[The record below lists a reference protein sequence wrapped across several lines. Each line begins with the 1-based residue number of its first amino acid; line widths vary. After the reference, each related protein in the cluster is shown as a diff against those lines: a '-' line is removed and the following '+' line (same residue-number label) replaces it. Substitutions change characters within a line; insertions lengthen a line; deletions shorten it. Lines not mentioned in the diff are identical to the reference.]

1 MADRFGISLRTVYRD
16 IKTLEEA
23 GVLIAGEPGCGYS
36 LMEGYRLPPVMFTRD
51 EATAFLTAEKLVEK
65 FTDSATYEVYQS
77 ALYKIKA
84 VLRND
89 EKYHLESMN
98 DSIEVVGNPYL
109 PKDNKTSNH
118 IQVILNSIA
127 QKKVLVLDYFANHSQ
142 EQTNRKIEPVG
153 IYLRLSHWYVIGYCW
168 LRCDY
173 RSFRIDRIAAIKYTD
188 TAFQKEHPPLKA
200 YLADITQ
207 EKSDLHTVVMLVDKD
222 AVRWL
227 GEQKYYNGYVSERE
241 MDEQVEMTFLTA
253 SLEGFARWYMML
265 GDSAEIVSPAILKLR
280 VATIAKEILEK
291 VAR

>member
-23 GVLIAGEPGCGYS
+23 GVPISGEPGAGYS
-36 LMEGYRLPPVMFTRD
+36 LMEGYRLPPVMFTRE
-51 EATAFLTAEKLVEK
+51 EAIAFLTAEKLVEK
-65 FTDSATYEVYQS
+65 FTDAATYDVYQS

-84 VLRND
+84 VLRSD

-109 PKDNKTSNH
+109 PKDKKTSNH

-127 QKKVLVLDYFANHSQ
+127 QKQVVVIDYFANHSQ
-142 EQTNRKIEPVG
+142 EQTNRKIEPIG
-153 IYLRLSHWYVIGYCW
+153 IYLRMSHWYVIGYCW

-173 RSFRIDRIAAIKYTD
+173 RSFRIDRITKVKCTDAAFK
-188 TAFQKEHPPLKA
+188 KEHPPLKT
-200 YLADITQ
+200 YLAEITQ
-207 EKSDLHTVVMLVDKD
+207 DKSDLYTVVMLIDKD
-222 AVRWL
+222 AVKWL

-241 MDEQVEMTFLTA
+241 VDDKIEMTFLTA

-265 GDSAEIVSPAILKLR
+265 GDSADIVSPTNLRLRIVAIAR
-280 VATIAKEILEK
+280 EILEK
-291 VAR
+291 VVI